1 MRQSVFNVAVPAAL
15 TAAGAL
21 ASSAAAGVTITNP
34 ASAPAPYSTT
44 LNFDEP
50 GGPTGQIVGD
60 EWSDICISSF
70 ISGDGI
76 AQSVGDFSGNPGFGW
91 LPNNNVYYAPFGAF
105 MTFSQPLTAFA
116 CQYWDSSGPATFSG
130 GGAIVVALSGGEEV
144 GSLFLDNPAYGGVGN
159 SWFNIVAAP
168 GMTFDEVRLVG
179 FGFFPEAYVDNISFD
194 KVPTP
199 GAGALFALGG
209 VALMRRRRA

>member
-21 ASSAAAGVTITNP
+21 ASSAMAGVTITNP
-34 ASAPAPYSTT
+34 ASAPAPYSMT

-50 GGPTGQIVGD
+50 GGPTGDVTGN
-60 EWSDICISSF
+60 EWTDICITSLV
-70 ISGDGI
+70 SGSG
-76 AQSVGDFSGNPGFGW
+76 AQAVANLSGNPGFGW
-91 LPNNNVYYAPFGAF
+91 LPNNNVFYAPFGAYLN
-105 MTFSQPLTAFA
+105 FSQPLTAFA
-116 CQYWDSSGPATFSG
+116 CQYWDSSGPATFTG
-130 GGAIVVALSGGEEV
+130 GGAAVIALSGGEEV
-144 GSLFLDNPAYGGVGN
+144 GSVFLDNPAFGGVGN

-179 FGFFPEAYVDNISFD
+179 FGFFPEAYVDNISFN
-194 KVPTP
+194 KIPTP
-199 GAGALFALGG
+199 GASALFALGG